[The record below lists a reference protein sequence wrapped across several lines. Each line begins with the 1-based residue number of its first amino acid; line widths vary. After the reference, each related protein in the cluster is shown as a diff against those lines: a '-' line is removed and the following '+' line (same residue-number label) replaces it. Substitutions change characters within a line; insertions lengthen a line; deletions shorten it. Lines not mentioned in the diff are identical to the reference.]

1 MFGNAPSPK
10 LKIVHIMT
18 LNGRNGEY
26 GGPVR
31 VARELCA
38 ELNKRGHAGSI
49 FAGSLVGAE
58 PESMPGLTESYVIVK
73 PILKRFTAS
82 TLWSWRLIPEIRKII
97 ISSDIVHIHF
107 ARDLVPFLASFISII
122 YQKPFVTQTHG
133 MIVPDRRLSTR
144 LTDSLLTRPLMNKSK
159 ANLVLTHVE
168 LSSIQKLKVKSPSE
182 VLPNGI
188 ALPTKDI
195 ARINPNNRVIFCSR
209 LHKRKGID
217 KFIELADIYR
227 DSGIK
232 FEIYGPDSGELA
244 LVESEINSRKLDGIL
259 SYMGALPAN
268 KVEEVLAEIDLLIL
282 PSKDE
287 PFPMVVLEALALGTP
302 VLIMPSCGFANLLG
316 SFDSSFV
323 ATSEDIHGLVN
334 SFRIQK
340 DNSFQGNTHSSIVA
354 FCEANFAINRVVDQ
368 LIATYKNAVSHA
380 G

>member
-1 MFGNAPSPK
+1 MLANATSPK

-31 VARELCA
+31 VARELCS
-38 ELNKRGHAGSI
+38 ELNKRGHVGSI

-73 PILKRFTAS
+73 PILKRLTAS
-82 TLWSWRLIPEIRKII
+82 TLWSWQLVPEIRKIV

-107 ARDLVPFLASFISII
+107 ARDLVPFLAAFLSII
-122 YQKPFVTQTHG
+122 YRKPFVTQTHG
-133 MIVPDRRLSTR
+133 MVVPDRRLSTR
-144 LTDSLLTRPLMNKSK
+144 ITDSILTRPLMNKSK
-159 ANLVLTHVE
+159 ANLVLTSHE
-168 LSSIQKLKVKSPSE
+168 LSSIQKLRIKSPSQ

-188 ALPTKDI
+188 ALPATEFT
-195 ARINPNNRVIFCSR
+195 RISPNKRVIFCSR

-217 KFIELADIYR
+217 KFIALADIYR

-244 LVESEINSRKLDGIL
+244 LVESEINSRKLNGIL
-259 SYMGALPAN
+259 SYLGALPAN
-268 KVEEVLAEIDLLIL
+268 RVEEVLADIDLLIL

-287 PFPMVVLEALALGTP
+287 PFPMVVLEALAIGTP
-302 VLIMPSCGFANLLG
+302 VLIMPSCGFANLIG
-316 SFDSSFV
+316 SFDPSFV
-323 ATSEDIHGLVN
+323 ATSEDIHGLVD
-334 SFRIQK
+334 SFRSQK
-340 DNSFQGNTHSSIVA
+340 DHNFQKNSHSSIIA
-354 FCEANFAINRVVDQ
+354 FCEANFAISRVVDQ
-368 LIATYKNAVSHA
+368 LIGTYKNVVSHA